1 MTTNE
6 SLSPGSYRLSTNCI
20 RDLSIFKFVSSAERV
35 MFETLRN
42 EEITERLVGQWTATG
57 VIGALFGSM
66 AYAALTAP
74 PPCDDP
80 TVSDC
85 LELTLYGVFM
95 TSAATMELMSAIACT
110 LLYMALNS
118 CPQACG
124 RAFLDYFL
132 LLLPLPT
139 MAMLGGVVALVLGTM
154 IIIKQSFSE
163 DLFDVFVYLLAV
175 GSLILLYLL
184 YFVIHGSKLVA
195 RRQYVVQ
202 EASSGDVNNPA
213 SAGGGAGH

>member
-1 MTTNE
+1 MW
-6 SLSPGSYRLSTNCI
+6 GAK
-20 RDLSIFKFVSSAERV
+20 KFCLHAFVVFERSSRV
-35 MFETLRN
+35 MEQRA
-42 EEITERLVGQWTATG
+42 QC
-57 VIGALFGSM
+57 GA
-66 AYAALTAP
+66 
-74 PPCDDP
+74 
-80 TVSDC
+80 
-85 LELTLYGVFM
+85 
-95 TSAATMELMSAIACT
+95 ACT